1 MSLLVHKGCRHCRS
15 HQSCRWHCLPARLP
29 APHAAAGTHL
39 NLPAVSVH
47 LTAAGTVEEQIVEF
61 VKRQVEEEE
70 EDPEEQP
77 ESTAMEANTSEA
89 GRRAWA
95 QAGGALACNPLVAS
109 GCHAHGW
116 WSQLLTTQSVSRL
129 PASSAARPCGCS
141 LQ

>member
-1 MSLLVHKGCRHCRS
+1 MPPLPQPPELQVA
-15 HQSCRWHCLPARLP
+15 LPARLP
-29 APHAAAGTHL
+29 APHAAAGTPL
-39 NLPAVSVH
+39 NLPAVSGH
-47 LTAAGTVEEQIVEF
+47 LTAAGTVEERICSLRDAR
-61 VKRQVEEEE
+61 RQ

-129 PASSAARPCGCS
+129 PASSAARLCGCS